1 MIAHVKDYLRQT
13 TPSAGVSMRLKRRT
27 WIRAKQAV
35 SWRAGGAWF
44 IGALIPVAGAACAQI
59 GSSDPVTDQGRI
71 ISDLFNLELVLAL
84 LLFLL
89 VGGLL
94 TTIIMRF
101 RGRPGDADPPQVTG
115 NRKLEV
121 TWTLLPVLVL
131 ACLFVLTVRTMN
143 AVDAAS
149 AGELPIQVIGH
160 QWWWEFQY
168 PGQGIVAANELHVPV
183 DAPLRL
189 DLTSADVIHSFW
201 LPQFGWMQDNVPGKT
216 NQMRVRVNQ
225 VGDYIGACTQFCGV
239 EHARMQLHVSVESRD
254 QFNAWL
260 QQQRQPAAAPTSAAA
275 AHGQQVFQQLTC
287 ANCHVIQGTSARG
300 RVGPDLTHLA
310 SRATIG
316 AGVLDNTPDN
326 LRRWVKDAQGV
337 KAGVLMPS
345 FPNLSDADL
354 SDLTNYLEG
363 LK

>member
-1 MIAHVKDYLRQT
+1 
-13 TPSAGVSMRLKRRT
+13 MRLKRETRMRT
-27 WIRAKQAV
+27 KRAV
-35 SWRAGGAWF
+35 PWRVAGACLVGT
-44 IGALIPVAGAACAQI
+44 LILVGGAACAQI

-94 TTIIMRF
+94 TAIIIRF
-101 RGRPGDADPPQVTG
+101 RGRPGDMDPPQVMG

-149 AGELPIQVIGH
+149 PNELPVQVIGH
-160 QWWWEFQY
+160 QWWWEFHY
-168 PGQGIVAANELHVPV
+168 EEQGIVTANELHLPV
-183 DAPLRL
+183 DTPLRL
-189 DLTSADVIHSFW
+189 DLQSADVIHSFW

-225 VGDYIGACTQFCGV
+225 VGDFVGACTQFCGV
-239 EHARMQLHVSVESRD
+239 EHARMRLRVNVESRD
-254 QFNAWL
+254 QFEAWA
-260 QQQRQPAAAPTSAAA
+260 QQQEQPAAAPTSAAS
-275 AHGQQVFQQLTC
+275 AHGQQVFEQRTC
-287 ANCHVIQGTSARG
+287 ANCHVIQGTSAQG
-300 RVGPDLTHLA
+300 KVGPDLTHLA

-326 LRRWVKDAQGV
+326 LRRWVKDAPGI

-345 FPNLSDADL
+345 FSNLSDADL
-354 SDLTNYLEG
+354 SDLETYLEG